1 MHLFATEA
9 GDKWV
14 CIACGKEQAKMIEE
28 KKWEFIF
35 DKDDDPT
42 RRCSLCKRPDFD
54 YDD

>member
-1 MHLFATEA
+1 MHLYETEE

-14 CIACGKEQAKMIEE
+14 CIACGKEEAEMIEN

-35 DKDDDPT
+35 DKDDPT
-42 RRCSLCKRPDFD
+42 LRCSLCKAPDFD